1 MNEVFLEIAVNNSM
15 FTSLKEYQL
24 PVPVFEENE
33 ISTIIFDTE
42 NDYCECLKEIE
53 KVSTKYLSEYWL
65 FKTPELIEKN
75 RCIIRVLTIL
85 NEARAKKY
93 PEFERW

>member
-1 MNEVFLEIAVNNSM
+1 MNEVFLEIAVDKSL

-42 NDYCECLKEIE
+42 DDYCKCLNAIE
-53 KVSTKYLSEYWL
+53 KVSTNYLSEYWL